1 MPCRLAQVAA
11 SALLGT
17 ALFAGAGTGP
27 ANAQAPAPATS
38 PGLPAQDFV
47 DVMVAGPPGVPGA
60 GAVTAAPLEMQPGA
74 AAGFIGIGG
83 PGCDLRPLDPS
94 GARPPLPNAGLS
106 YTESTD
112 RLAQSLGVT
121 GDRLRQALEQSV
133 PRPPPP
139 PSIDDLANRIA
150 QGLNVSADR
159 VKQAFTPESGCG
171 FVIPLDDALLPPA
184 GGAPRGPDGNPLPRP
199 GQAGSERLNRIA
211 QQLGVSPDRLR
222 TVLRQVV
229 PTPPADAPRMDEV
242 LNRLAQNLGVS
253 PDRVRAAFTQTGP
266 NGMQGFEIPVPG
278 PAGGGA
284 AGGFFIQF
292 TGPARR

>member
-1 MPCRLAQVAA
+1 MPHRIAQVAA
-11 SALLGT
+11 AALLGT
-17 ALFAGAGTGP
+17 TLFVGAGAGP
-27 ANAQAPAPATS
+27 ASAQVPGTPA
-38 PGLPAQDFV
+38 GVQGQDFG
-47 DVMVAGPPGVPGA
+47 DVMVVGPPGVPGA
-60 GAVTAAPLEMQPGA
+60 GAVTAAPLELQPGA
-74 AAGFIGIGG
+74 AVGFIGLGG
-83 PGCDLRPLDPS
+83 PGCDPRPLDPS
-94 GARPPLPNAGLS
+94 GARPALPNAGLS

-112 RLAQSLGVT
+112 RLAQSLGVS

-133 PRPPPP
+133 PRPPAPL
-139 PSIDDLANRIA
+139 SIDDLANRIA

-184 GGAPRGPDGNPLPRP
+184 GVTLRGPDGNPLPPP
-199 GQAGSERLNRIA
+199 GQGATERLNRIA

-222 TVLRQVV
+222 GVLRQVM
-229 PTPPADAPRMDEV
+229 PTPPADPPRIDDV
-242 LNRLAQNLGVS
+242 INRLAQNLGVS

-266 NGMQGFEIPVPG
+266 NGMQGFGIPVPG
-278 PAGGGA
+278 PAGGGT